1 MISEK
6 EFEKLSF
13 PDAPK
18 IVTKEIPGPK
28 AKIIL
33 EKELKNETPTRIAP
47 IGIPLVWDEAFG
59 ATFKDPDGNVFID
72 LSSGV
77 AVNNVGHSHPE
88 VVQVI
93 KNECGRLMHTPDGS
107 CPNRQKLGEKLSEIA
122 PGSLK
127 GNVKMAYGLSGSSA
141 VEIALKF
148 ARASTGKSIILA
160 FQGAYHGSIGSTLTL
175 TTSPTFRSKYRPL
188 MPFVERLGPY
198 PYCYR
203 CPYRLTYPDCDL
215 QCAKYVEYQLTD
227 PYSGIDVKNVAALIV
242 EPMQGEG
249 GYVPTPPGWLK
260 YIYNLCKKLGILV
273 IDDEV
278 QMGMGRTGKMFAVE
292 HFGVEPDIITLGKA
306 LGGDL
311 PFSAILSRKDLVKD
325 LEPFSHVLTAVGNSM
340 SCAVACKNIDLIQG
354 GLLERSMELGAY
366 TLGRF
371 KELAEKR
378 QVIGDVRGMG
388 MGMALELVRDKATK
402 EPLQAG
408 EMVRV
413 VWMLRD
419 RGVYVLPCG
428 RYGNVLRVIPPL
440 VISKALIDRA
450 VDIISDVLE
459 TVDMGRYSVNW
470 AFSIGEAVEETG
482 LRATGGSPRS

>member
-1 MISEK
+1 MVSER

-13 PDAPK
+13 SDAPK

-33 EKELKNETPTRIAP
+33 KKELENETPTRIAP

-59 ATFKDPDGNVFID
+59 ATFKDPDGNIFID

-88 VVQVI
+88 IVQVI
-93 KNECGRLMHTPDGS
+93 KNECTRLMHTPDGS
-107 CPNRQKLGEKLSEIA
+107 CSNRQRLGEKLSEIA
-122 PGSLK
+122 PGGLK
-127 GNVKMAYGLSGSSA
+127 RNVRMAYGLSGSSA

-160 FQGAYHGSIGSTLTL
+160 FQGAYHGSIGTALTL
-175 TTSPTFRSKYRPL
+175 TTSPTFRSKYRPF

-203 CPYRLTYPDCDL
+203 CPFSMTYPSCDL
-215 QCAKYVEYQLTD
+215 QCAKYVEFQLTD

-260 YIYNLCKKLGILV
+260 YMYDLCKKLGILV

-278 QMGMGRTGKMFAVE
+278 QMGMGRTGRMFTVE
-292 HFGVEPDIITLGKA
+292 HFGLEPDIITLGKA

-311 PFSAILSRKDLVKD
+311 PFSAIMARKDLVQD

-340 SCAVACKNIDLIQG
+340 SCAVACKNIDLIQD
-354 GLLERSMELGAY
+354 GLLERSTELGAY
-366 TLGRF
+366 TLQKF
-371 KELAEKR
+371 KELAEERKI
-378 QVIGDVRGMG
+378 IGDVRGMG
-388 MGMALELVRDKATK
+388 MGMALELVRNRETK
-402 EPLQAG
+402 EPLQTG
-408 EMVRV
+408 EMVRML
-413 VWMLRD
+413 WMLRD
-419 RGVYVLPCG
+419 KGVYVLPCG
-428 RYGNVLRVIPPL
+428 RYGNILRVIPPL
-440 VISKALIDRA
+440 VISKSLIDKA
-450 VDIISDVLE
+450 VEIISNVLATLE
-459 TVDMGRYSVNW
+459 MGRYSVNW
-470 AFSIGEAVEETG
+470 TFQPEQKAVLG
-482 LRATGGSPRS
+482 ANA